1 MSWHA
6 SQHIPAFPA
15 GSSAPSAKSKSKA
28 RSQSRVAAPP
38 SKWSAP
44 KLSEQLVRQHAL
56 KNTIIVAFSNKNH
69 QDYTFN
75 WINYVRVSNREPH
88 AFECVAC
95 LVPALPR
102 AASPALPCPL
112 SHQVHWQGLGFKVVH
127 Q

>member
-69 QDYTFN
+69 LDYTFN
-75 WINYVRVSNREPH
+75 MIKYLRVSNREPP
-88 AFECVAC
+88 AFDFVDS
-95 LVPALPR
+95 LVPDMTR
-102 AASPALPCPL
+102 PA
-112 SHQVHWQGLGFKVVH
+112 
-127 Q
+127 